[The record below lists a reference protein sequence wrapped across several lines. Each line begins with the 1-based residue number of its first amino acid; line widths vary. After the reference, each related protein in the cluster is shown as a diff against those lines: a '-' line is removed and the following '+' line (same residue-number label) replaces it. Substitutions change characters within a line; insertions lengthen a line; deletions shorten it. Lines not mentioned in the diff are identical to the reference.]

1 MFDTNSIYFQNGINS
16 QEPLNK
22 YLNLKLNTN
31 QFFMAKFSQMKH
43 YNRINETDQTRLSL
57 DFRIM
62 PYSNYLNNEKLQSQI
77 QSISLNKKMILGE
90 YFNLI

>member
-1 MFDTNSIYFQNGINS
+1 
-16 QEPLNK
+16 
-22 YLNLKLNTN
+22 
-31 QFFMAKFSQMKH
+31 MAKFSQMKH